1 MIRNPSNVA
10 IGAFVLAARRAPLAQ
25 GSAPSADLCDTVRCQ
40 RADWKQHRNVYREPE
55 FLDIGAWISAHEPE
69 LKWASAQA
77 LGGLEGLNLTSTH
90 GMVFRLVRSDRL
102 PAERS
107 TGPFVMF
114 DAIYMSMEEMASY
127 FPMDKL
133 YSESDHEE
141 SAEIKRNGGFG
152 VAFAVFEIQ

>member
-1 MIRNPSNVA
+1 FPDV
-10 IGAFVLAARRAPLAQ
+10 
-25 GSAPSADLCDTVRCQ
+25 
-40 RADWKQHRNVYREPE
+40 
-55 FLDIGAWISAHEPE
+55 GAWISAHEPE

-152 VAFAVFEIQ
+152 VAFAVFEIQGMPQGTAFWFRRFKLGLPGPGGLTYIDEWRWVVKNVVNDTF